1 MTDVQIDPKKAALV
15 AVDLQKGIVS
25 FETGPHPAAQVVL
38 KTRLLA
44 DALREA
50 GAFIVWVRVS
60 AAPDGGDML
69 KPLCDQPMAWRGERP
84 KDWAE
89 LAPELGARP
98 SDHVVTKKQWG
109 AFYGTD
115 LDLQLRR
122 RGITTLIL
130 AGIATCFGV
139 ESTARDAYERGYRQ
153 IFAEDAMSSL
163 DAEEHRHALS
173 RVFPRIGQIRKAD
186 EIARALRRMPLAA
199 GETPRE

>member
-1 MTDVQIDPKKAALV
+1 MTDLTIDPKKTALV
-15 AVDLQKGIVS
+15 AVDLQKWIVS
-25 FETGPHPAAQVVL
+25 FETKPHPAAQVIS

-50 GAFIVWVRVS
+50 GGFIVWVRVS
-60 AAPDGGDML
+60 ASPDGGDML

-89 LAPELGARP
+89 LSPDLGARA

-130 AGIATCFGV
+130 TGIATCFGV
-139 ESTARDAYERGYRQ
+139 ESTARDAYERGCRQ

-163 DAEEHRHALS
+163 DAEEHRHTIS

-186 EIARALRRMPLAA
+186 EIARALRREEKTAVP
-199 GETPRE
+199 